1 MTLLQCDD
9 SDSVN
14 IDKLVVLLLLQLDS
28 EVLESVLSSEDPV
41 AVATEV
47 AEAIANT

>member
-1 MTLLQCDD
+1 MTLLRCNDI
-9 SDSVN
+9 VN
-14 IDKLVVLLLLQLDS
+14 IDKLVVLWLQLDS